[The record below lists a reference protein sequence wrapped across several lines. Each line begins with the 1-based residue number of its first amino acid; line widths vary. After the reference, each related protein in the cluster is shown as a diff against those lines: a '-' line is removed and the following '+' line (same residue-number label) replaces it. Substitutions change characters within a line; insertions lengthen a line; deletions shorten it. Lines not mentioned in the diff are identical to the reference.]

1 MKRLTMIA
9 VAAVLCFD
17 LPSALAADVEVTW
30 MDPTCGY
37 FAVALP
43 ESPEP
48 EKFGLFSARRLPL
61 PKVGDQLR
69 GDMTEIETELEN
81 LRNGDTLLVI
91 HWADA
96 KSLEQ
101 LVRNTPVQCASKW
114 SKRKKR

>member
-1 MKRLTMIA
+1 MKTPTINA
-9 VAAVLCFD
+9 VVLALCLS
-17 LPSALAADVEVTW
+17 LPGAWAADVEVTW

-69 GDMTEIETELEN
+69 GDMTAVETELEN
-81 LRNGDTLLVI
+81 LRNGDNILVI

-96 KSLEQ
+96 KSLDQ

-114 SKRKKR
+114 KNRD

>member
-1 MKRLTMIA
+1 MKRLTTIA
-9 VAAVLCFD
+9 IAGALGLQFS
-17 LPSALAADVEVTW
+17 SALAADVEVAW

-69 GDMTEIETELEN
+69 GDMTEVETELEN
-81 LRNGDTLLVI
+81 LRNGDTLSVI

-96 KSLEQ
+96 KSLDQ

-114 SKRKKR
+114 SNRD

>member
-1 MKRLTMIA
+1 MKTPTLITVVLMLYFSLP
-9 VAAVLCFD
+9 VAW
-17 LPSALAADVEVTW
+17 AADVEVAW

-37 FAVALP
+37 FAVELP

-69 GDMTEIETELEN
+69 GNMTEVETELEN
-81 LRNGDTLLVI
+81 LRNGDMLLVI

-114 SKRKKR
+114 SKRK

>member
-1 MKRLTMIA
+1 MKTPTTIA
-9 VAAVLCFD
+9 VVLLLCFS
-17 LPSALAADVEVTW
+17 LPRAWAADVEVAW

-37 FAVALP
+37 FAVKLP

-81 LRNGDTLLVI
+81 LRNGDMLLVI